1 MPLFSK
7 EKNCLWKN
15 VLGSSGAECDS
26 SENEYKLM
34 PEVLKKGKLLF
45 LKQEQELV
53 VFISKRKVLRRWM
66 LVIPLKI
73 IDIAVV

>member
-1 MPLFSK
+1 
-7 EKNCLWKN
+7 
-15 VLGSSGAECDS
+15 
-26 SENEYKLM
+26 M

-45 LKQEQELV
+45 LKQEQALV